1 MENNRNDI
9 KEFVD
14 YMASSFPHPL
24 EPFRAELH
32 GEDLE
37 KVHPGLSQKLVKI
50 EIFERTRAGF
60 ETEKEIEL
68 ELSERLHSDNEI
80 PNDLYEITIWNEVT
94 PKQMMCEFIN
104 KHNIPLDE
112 DEVAKFVFTHDDEVL
127 KLRLEHIDQLDIY
140 VDVYEYLE

>member
-37 KVHPGLSQKLVKI
+37 KSSSRTITKI
-50 EIFERTRAGF
+50 G
-60 ETEKEIEL
+60 K
-68 ELSERLHSDNEI
+68 N
-80 PNDLYEITIWNEVT
+80 
-94 PKQMMCEFIN
+94 
-104 KHNIPLDE
+104 
-112 DEVAKFVFTHDDEVL
+112 
-127 KLRLEHIDQLDIY
+127 
-140 VDVYEYLE
+140 